1 MDSNVLLN
9 KNCIPILKKF
19 VNKSPEMLFVIFGE
33 YKDIGIGRLETGKL
47 FSKAIKRL
55 LKGKKTNSLEEE

>member
-9 KNCIPILKKF
+9 KNCIPVLKKF
-19 VNKSPEMLFVIFGE
+19 VNKSAEILSVIFGE

-55 LKGKKTNSLEEE
+55 LKGKKRQISSF

>member
-9 KNCIPILKKF
+9 KNCIPVLKKF
-19 VNKSPEMLFVIFGE
+19 VNKSAEILSVIFGE

-55 LKGKKTNSLEEE
+55 LKGKKDK